1 MKLTLVLMS
10 LSFSLMHAASTYGQ
24 TTTLSLDIINM
35 PVQNVLDEIESQ
47 SEFSFFYNNKQL
59 NTKRIVTLKKQ
70 NTNVFAI
77 LDELFANT
85 NVAYSVLDKSI
96 ILTTKENKYPVTQQ
110 AGKRVSGVV
119 LDEKGEPVIG
129 ANIIEKGTTNGTITD
144 IDGNFSLNISSNAI
158 LQISFIGYLPQEI
171 QVGNQTNLRVTIK
184 EDTKALDEVV
194 VVAYGTQKARSVTG
208 AMSKMNTEEL
218 SDMPVANISQKL
230 QGKFSGVQIT
240 QANGE
245 PGAGMAMRIRGQ
257 SSLKDGNEPLIV
269 IDGFPTTS
277 GLQDISPDEIE
288 NITILKDAASASLY
302 GSRAANGV
310 ILITTRG
317 AREGKTNIEFSSYFG
332 VTHVNKRGM
341 PDVMNAQEFAQ
352 FKKEYY
358 EDAAIYE
365 GYTGGVPEAYRN
377 PQSLGKGTDWF
388 DLLLRDAMTQNYN
401 LSLTTGTAK
410 VRSAINLN
418 YNRQEGVILNTY
430 SERISA
436 RANNVFNA
444 TEKITFG
451 LNLSGSY
458 RMGQL
463 TESLGGGRNI
473 IGSAFLMDP
482 QLKYKNDDGTYPVS
496 YTQPGMFANANYYLI
511 LKEQKHPL
519 KLLRGTVNAYMNI
532 ELIDGLQYRLS
543 TNADLGAEIKERWVP
558 SIANGGMF
566 SAPPKPATGWHQN
579 RNYTNWL
586 IENTLTY
593 QKTIAEKHNIDLL
606 AGYTTQKAWEDQAMI
621 QADNFPDDEVSWWG
635 AASNKVGYLHTA
647 DDPRSFVNEW
657 SMISYLGRVNY
668 DYDGKYLLSLSFRR
682 DGCSRFGPNSKWA
695 NFPSVSAGW
704 IMSDE
709 SFMHDID
716 RLSYLKVRA
725 SYGKVGNYNIGNYT
739 YLASAAS
746 ANYVLDGGIA
756 SGRALSGIGNSN
768 LTWESTQQYDFGL
781 DLGLFNDRIFLV
793 YDYYWK
799 KTDGLLYRIDV
810 PRQSGFEYIQ
820 SNVGEL
826 RFWGH
831 EIGIET
837 KNMVGDFKWSTSL
850 NMTFPKN
857 KAIKLGT
864 NDTPIGGNAN
874 QTDYNRT
881 EVGQPLGK
889 FYGYIY
895 DGVFMTEEEYQAGP
909 KHASSM
915 VGTVRMKDLNGD
927 GIIDMS
933 DRTFIGDPNPDM
945 IFGITNEFSWKNFDA
960 SLVLSGT
967 IGNDIIDGTL
977 EWTENIDGV
986 FNVTKEVA
994 ERWRSPENPGKG
1006 KIPRTRAGTT
1016 ELFRY
1021 NNTRWVFDGSYISVK
1036 NLTVGYTLPIKPNA
1050 YISGLRVYVS
1060 GQNLLT
1066 LTKYPGM
1073 NPEVNAHGSEG
1084 MKQGVDVSSYPVAS
1098 VYTLGLNIKF

>member
-1 MKLTLVLMS
+1 MKLTIVFIS
-10 LSFSLMHAASTYGQ
+10 LSLSLMHATNTYGQ
-24 TTTLSLDIINM
+24 STMLSLNITNM
-35 PVQNVLDEIESQ
+35 PVQNVLDEIENQ

-59 NTKRIVTLKKQ
+59 NTKRVVSLKKQ
-70 NTNVFAI
+70 NTDVFAI

-85 NVAYSVLDKSI
+85 NVTYSVLDKSI
-96 ILTTKENKYPVTQQ
+96 ILTTSENKLSDNQQ
-110 AGKRVSGVV
+110 VGKKIAGVV
-119 LDEKGEPVIG
+119 VDEKGESIIG
-129 ANIIEKGTTNGTITD
+129 ANVIEKGTTNGTVTD
-144 IDGNFSLNISSNAI
+144 IDGNFSLQVLSDAI
-158 LQISFIGYLPQEI
+158 LQISYIGYLPQEI
-171 QVGNQTNLRVTIK
+171 PVGNQTNLRITLR
-184 EDTKALDEVV
+184 EDTKTLDEVV

-218 SDMPVANISQKL
+218 ADMPVANISQKL

-245 PGAGMAMRIRGQ
+245 PGAGMAMRVRGQ
-257 SSLKDGNEPLIV
+257 SSLKDGNEPLVV
-269 IDGFPTTS
+269 IDGFPSSS
-277 GLQDISPDEIE
+277 GLRELSPDEIE
-288 NITILKDAASASLY
+288 NITILKDAASSALY

-310 ILITTRG
+310 ILVTTRG

-332 VTHVNKRGM
+332 VTHVSKKGM

-358 EDAAIYE
+358 EDAAVYE
-365 GYTGGVPEAYRN
+365 GYTGGVPQVYQN

-388 DLLLRDAMTQNYN
+388 DILLRDAITQNYN
-401 LSLTTGTAK
+401 LSLTTGTSK
-410 VRSAINLN
+410 VKSAVNLN
-418 YNRQEGVILNTY
+418 YNRQEGVILDTY

-444 TEKITFG
+444 TERITFG

-482 QLKYKNDDGTYPVS
+482 QLKYKNDDGTYPIA
-496 YTQPGMFANANYYLI
+496 YTQPGMFANPNYYLVVT
-511 LKEQKHPL
+511 EQKHPL
-519 KLLRGTVNAYMNI
+519 KHLRGTVNAYMNI
-532 ELIDGLQYRLS
+532 EFIEGLQYRLS
-543 TNADLGAEIKERWVP
+543 ANADLGNEQMERWVP
-558 SIANGGMF
+558 SIANGSMF
-566 SAPPKPATGWHQN
+566 SAPPKPATGWHQS

-593 QKTIAEKHNIDLL
+593 NKTIAEKHNIDLL

-635 AASNKVGYLHTA
+635 AASNTYGYIKDDRSKVQ
-647 DDPRSFVNEW
+647 EW
-657 SMISYLGRVNY
+657 AMISYLGRVNY
-668 DYDGKYLLSLSFRR
+668 DYDGKYLLSFTFRR

-709 SFMHDID
+709 MFMSELDW
-716 RLSYLKVRA
+716 LSYLKLRG

-739 YLASAAS
+739 YLSSANA
-746 ANYVLDGGIA
+746 ANYVFGGGIA
-756 SGRALSGIGNSN
+756 AGRALGGIGNSN
-768 LTWESTQQYDFGL
+768 LTWESTDQYDFGL
-781 DLGLFNDRIFLV
+781 DFGLFNDRIFLV

-799 KTDGLLYRIDV
+799 KTEGLLYRIDI

-831 EIGIET
+831 EIGIES
-837 KNMVGDFKWSTSL
+837 KNLVGDFKWSTSL
-850 NMTFPKN
+850 NMTFPRN
-857 KAIKLGT
+857 KAIRLGT

-874 QTDYNRT
+874 QGDYNRT
-881 EVGQPLGK
+881 EVGQPLGQ

-895 DGVFMTEEEYQAGP
+895 DGVFITEEEYQKGP

-915 VGTVRMKDLNGD
+915 VGTVRMKDLNND
-927 GIIDMS
+927 GVIDMS
-933 DRTFIGDPNPDM
+933 DRTFIGDPNPDVL
-945 IFGITNEFSWKNFDA
+945 FGITNEFSYKNFDA
-960 SLVLSGT
+960 SLVLAGS

-1006 KIPRTRAGTT
+1006 NIPRTRAGTT

-1036 NLTVGYTLPIKPNA
+1036 NLTVGYTLPIKKNA
-1050 YISGLRVYVS
+1050 YINGLRMYIS

-1073 NPEVNAHGSEG
+1073 NPEVSHKGSEG
-1084 MKQGVDVSSYPVAS
+1084 MNQGIDISSYPVAS
-1098 VYTLGLNIKF
+1098 VYTIGLNIKF